1 MGNFM
6 RRRKARKEE
15 EVSVRNAAGSD
26 LREIVRLWQTNIK
39 TANTAP
45 DIADFFYSFK
55 IYFFVAVCSGSAC
68 SGSACSGSA
77 CSGSADT
84 TNKIVGF
91 VGGTVRNGSGH
102 DAHISGIA
110 VEKEHRRRGIGT
122 RLLTTVEREF
132 RADGFGKVTL
142 EVRKSNRAAINFYE
156 KQGYKRS
163 YFVTGYYADG
173 EDAIVCEKRL

>member
-39 TANTAP
+39 TTNTAP

-55 IYFFVAVCSGSAC
+55 IYFFVAV
-68 SGSACSGSA
+68 CSGSA

-156 KQGYKRS
+156 KQGYKRL

>member
-55 IYFFVAVCSGSAC
+55 IYFFVAVCSS
-68 SGSACSGSA
+68 SA